1 MDLTDKVAI
10 VTGSGG
16 GGCGRAI
23 ALRFAREGAKVVAS
37 DINDAGA
44 RETARLIEAAG
55 GRASANTADMRDDR
69 QIRALVDHAVKTFG
83 GLSVL
88 VNNASN
94 PEPDFAAPLEH
105 WKDTVETDF
114 LGALRATR
122 YAIDAMRRSGGGA
135 VVNMGSMSA
144 LPHGRDGELPA
155 YDAAKAGLIRLTT
168 GLAFLHKEGIRV
180 NCIAPGWI
188 ASPPVLE
195 YWESL
200 TPEQRKTNGVPSRLL
215 QLEEIAGAVVCLA
228 TDESLY
234 GRVLVWD
241 SEDVPRLIEWADRG
255 YEQTRVLDL

>member
-1 MDLTDKVAI
+1 MDLKDKVAI

-23 ALRFAREGAKVVAS
+23 ALRFAREGAKVVVS

-44 RETARLIEAAG
+44 RETTQLIEATG
-55 GRASANTADMRDDR
+55 GRASVFPADMRDER
-69 QIRALVDHAVKTFG
+69 QIKALIDHAVKTFG

-94 PEPDFAAPLEH
+94 PEPDFDKPLEH
-105 WKDTVETDF
+105 WKETVETDF
-114 LGALRATR
+114 LGALHATR
-122 YAIDAMRRSGGGA
+122 LAIDAMRRGGGA
-135 VVNMGSMSA
+135 VVNMASLSA
-144 LPHGRDGELPA
+144 LPHGRDRELPA
-155 YDAAKAGLIRLTT
+155 YDAAKGGLIRLTT

-200 TPEQRKTNGVPSRLL
+200 TPEQRKENGVPSRLL
-215 QLEEIAGAVVCLA
+215 QLEEIAGAIVRLA

-241 SEDVPRLIEWADRG
+241 SEDVPRLIEWADQG
-255 YEQTRVLDL
+255 FVATTVLDP